1 MATTEDCAVA
11 SDGAHWL
18 FFSTLREGFAGIVS
32 PEGRWLEGE
41 LMRGIFHPVT
51 TGGWLTPIYCS

>member
-1 MATTEDCAVA
+1 MRYFPIPYFQCVGNYSMATREDCAVA

-32 PEGRWLEGE
+32 PEGRWRWKG
-41 LMRGIFHPVT
+41 
-51 TGGWLTPIYCS
+51 S